1 MRILLVTPMP
11 PRPAAPGAIP
21 LVLHAGLKG
30 LRERHDVVLATIA
43 GPDAAELEAVAQI
56 AESGVEVHHVV
67 RVLQRG
73 VRAWPRRQRLATAWL
88 RGSHPWR
95 TIWFAEPALQPV
107 LDELLVRRSFD
118 VIAVEDNSMAAYRF
132 TTTAPIVLTEHE
144 VRQPRAIDLRLGAP
158 PDWPRAV
165 FREAD
170 WARWARYQRRAWRRC
185 DLLQVFTP
193 KDADAV
199 RRLAPEL
206 GGRVRVTPFGVDLP
220 PRPSAAE
227 EDPDRLLFVG
237 NFTHP
242 PNVDAAVHLVRDVL
256 PRLRR
261 RVSSV
266 RVELVGAD
274 APREVRALASSDVDV
289 LGQVERMEPHFAR
302 AAVVVAPVRTGGGM
316 RMKVLEAMAYGKPV
330 VTSSRGVEG
339 LTLEGAAV
347 PAEVADGADATA
359 AATADLLSDEDRR
372 RALGERAR
380 AFVEAH
386 FSPGAYARRLEDTY
400 REGIEAKRG
409 RPA

>member
-21 LVLHAGLKG
+21 LVLYAQLKG

-43 GPDAAELEAVAQI
+43 GPDPAELEAVEQL
-56 AESGVEVHHVV
+56 AESGVDVRHVV
-67 RVLQRG
+67 RELRRG
-73 VRAWPRRQRLATAWL
+73 VGAWPRRQRLARRWF
-88 RGSHPWR
+88 RGSYPWR

-107 LDELLVRRSFD
+107 LDELLARETFD
-118 VIAVEDNSMAAYRF
+118 VIAVEDNSMAPYSFA
-132 TTTAPIVLTEHE
+132 TTAPVVLTEHE

-158 PDWPRAV
+158 RDWPRTV

-170 WARWARYQRRAWRRC
+170 WARWPGYQRRAWRRC

-206 GGRVRVTPFGVDLP
+206 DGRLRVTPFGVDLP
-220 PRPSAAE
+220 LRPSAAE

-261 RVSSV
+261 RVRGV
-266 RVELVGAD
+266 RLELIGAD
-274 APREVRALASSDVDV
+274 APREVRALASGDVEV
-289 LGQVERMEPHFAR
+289 LGQVARMEPHFAR
-302 AAVVVAPVRTGGGM
+302 AAVVVAPIRTGGGM

-347 PAEVADGADATA
+347 PLEVADGADATA
-359 AATADLLSDEDRR
+359 AATADLLSDEHRR
-372 RALGERAR
+372 RTLGELAR
-380 AFVEAH
+380 VFVEAH
-386 FSPGAYARRLEDTY
+386 FSPSAYARRLEDTY
-400 REGIEAKRG
+400 REGIEAKRAH
-409 RPA
+409 RA